1 MWRPEGEASE
11 AVEAVEPVTGEAE
24 AVEKAQTGER
34 DMLIIGNGFIGFDDI
49 KRVVFHREPVAL
61 SPEAREKVG
70 LAAEFIR
77 RKAESGEAVY
87 GVTTGFG
94 ANRDQ
99 VIPASQARALQEK
112 LLMSHACGVG
122 PPLSPTVVRAM
133 MLLRI
138 NALAHGN
145 SGIRPETLDLLIEM
159 LNRGIY
165 PVVPEL
171 GSVGASGDLCPL
183 AHMCL
188 PVIGLGEV
196 EIDGERM
203 GGGQA
208 LRRAGLEPVQL
219 TYKEGLAL
227 LNGTQ
232 AMTALGV
239 VAAHRFNDLLDA
251 ADVVGAMSFDAVAGR
266 LEALDHRIHELRRRP
281 GQIVAAANLRKLLE
295 GSGLAGAVPGVVEG
309 KVEYIQDS
317 YCLRCM
323 PQVHGACRDVLEH
336 VSGVLV
342 TESNAVT
349 DNPLVF
355 PPETS
360 TDEGAVL
367 SGGNFHG
374 EPVAMAMDYLKVA
387 IAELG
392 NISERRIA
400 KLTDKYFSE
409 GLPAFLVQNPGLN
422 SGMMIPQYVAAAL
435 VSENK
440 SEAFPASVDSIPT
453 SANMEDHVSMGM
465 HAGLHAFRIIENVE
479 RVVAIEYL
487 VAGQA
492 LDMRRGHL
500 KGKGTGEALA
510 LLREKVGF
518 MEEDR
523 VLYPDIA
530 EAVKLIQSRKVGR
543 IIEQMESGS

>member
-1 MWRPEGEASE
+1 
-11 AVEAVEPVTGEAE
+11 
-24 AVEKAQTGER
+24 
-34 DMLIIGNGFIGFDDI
+34 MLILGEGPIGLKEI
-49 KRVVFHREPVAL
+49 KRAVFHREPVAL
-61 SPEAREKVG
+61 CDDAKERVEAS
-70 LAAEFIR
+70 AELIR

-94 ANRDQ
+94 ANRNY
-99 VIPASQARALQEK
+99 VIPASQARDLQEK

-122 PPLSPTVVRAM
+122 APLSPTVVRAM

-138 NALAHGN
+138 NALAQGY
-145 SGIRPETLDLLIEM
+145 SGIRLKTLELLIEM
-159 LNRGIY
+159 LNRGVH

-188 PVIGLGEV
+188 PMIGLGEV
-196 EIDGERM
+196 EIDGERVA
-203 GGGQA
+203 GEQA
-208 LRRAGLEPVQL
+208 LRRAGLEPVKL

-239 VAAHRFNDLLDA
+239 VAAQRFGDLLNA
-251 ADVVGAMSFDAVAGR
+251 SDVVGAMSFDAVAGR
-266 LEALDHRIHELRRRP
+266 MEALDPRIHEVRGRKGQSQVATNMRR
-281 GQIVAAANLRKLLE
+281 LLAE
-295 GSGLAGAVPGVVEG
+295 SELAGAERGAIEG
-309 KVEYIQDS
+309 KVEYVQDS

-336 VSGVLV
+336 VCEVLV
-342 TESNAVT
+342 TEASAVT

-355 PPETS
+355 PPKG
-360 TDEGAVL
+360 DESGDDGAVL

-392 NISERRIA
+392 NIAERRCA

-409 GLPAFLVQNPGLN
+409 GLPAFLVQNSGLN

-440 SEAFPASVDSIPT
+440 TEAFPASVDSIPT

-465 HAGLHAFRIIENVE
+465 HAGLHAFRILENVE
-479 RVVAIEYL
+479 RVVAIEL
-487 VAGQA
+487 LIAGQA
-492 LDMRRGHL
+492 LDMRRGYR
-500 KGKGTGEALA
+500 KGKGTQAALN
-510 LLREKVGF
+510 LLREVVDY
-518 MEEDR
+518 MDEDR
-523 VLYPDIA
+523 VMYPDIA
-530 EAVKLIQSRKVGR
+530 AAVALIQSRKVGALL
-543 IIEQMESGS
+543 